1 MYKVLV
7 AYLKM
12 SPHRLPYKAYK
23 MLLYLHER
31 NRRTWASSVCYVLY
45 RYGFDKVWENQ
56 GVGDENFF
64 LKEFKD
70 RLLTLYKQEW
80 ATSLRTNDRFSFYST
95 FKPNL
100 SLSPYLN
107 DLKHVKGQK
116 FPYKNKT
123 GCFAIEGT
131 QTTVCN

>member
-45 RYGFDKVWENQ
+45 RYGFDEVWKNQ
-56 GVGDENFF
+56 GVGDEFFF
-64 LKEFKD
+64 LKGFKD
-70 RLLTLYKQEW
+70 RQLTLYKQEW
-80 ATSLRTNDRFSFYST
+80 ATNLRTNDRFSYST
-95 FKPNL
+95 FKSNL

-107 DLKHVKGQK
+107 DLKHVKDRHFLIRIRLGVS
-116 FPYKNKT
+116 P
-123 GCFAIEGT
+123 
-131 QTTVCN
+131 